1 MKKQIAKADFIVD
14 SKIVVYIPIISS
26 INKNTGQYQLD
37 MDGNINSML
46 HKIFLNREHISKVY
60 MTIPSTTYVSDS
72 NLEIYKNYV
81 MSLFDNK
88 IKFVFIRSDIY
99 LSSVTETRKM
109 ANKYYDKFQIN
120 LLKLFNE
127 DSKHLN
133 DMTIICELPFDL
145 QHIEHIE
152 RCRIIYNFNWSYVEG
167 YCQNGVL
174 LQSSVI
180 EQNLAKQ
187 GYPIALLS
195 EMQYAAFESIN
206 QDVANVAVMK
216 KIYSK
221 KFVHLQFD
229 NWIKHY
235 VNDKELELASKYVED
250 FNNLLLLDKT
260 FIYLFPYRLNDERY
274 QLPSVMSL
282 AEIKATKTNDTVYV
296 YLLNPTGVDLSTIL
310 TNVCSHQKVKVVD
323 LSAITA
329 KSSKMS
335 RLLYILFLKTIYL
348 HEQSTGK
355 ISLELPHYELD
366 MHLSLAEHI
375 TFAKSSTHCSK
386 ELYNEITEKYVDDN
400 DDDITEQQTN
410 FRSSEQ
416 LLNNV
421 VRFDDVCHHHEKIV
435 ELSDL
440 AIQSIVSNLTSF
452 KTTSQI
458 LQDVTKLIDLILI
471 SNKEDKSIY
480 FTGIGKNQT
489 VAEKTANTFR
499 SLGFPAHSIN
509 PISGLHGD
517 MGMLKPNDLV
527 IAISKSGKTS
537 ELNDFLNYVKTHK
550 YVNVVSFQ
558 QTGLNASTISAKTEL
573 AKTSDFVIDL
583 PRVDELETSNTV
595 PTLSTIIM
603 QAYLDIIATICSEK
617 LDYSIK
623 DFRLNHPGGIIGSAK

>member
-1 MKKQIAKADFIVD
+1 MTNKIVKADFILD
-14 SKIVVYIPIISS
+14 SNIVVYIPIISS
-26 INKNTGQYQLD
+26 INKTTGQYQLD

-46 HKIFLNREHISKVY
+46 HKFFLNRERISKVY
-60 MTIPSTTYVSDS
+60 MTIPSTKYVSDS
-72 NLEIYKNYV
+72 DLEIYKNYV

-88 IKFVFIRSDIY
+88 IEFVFIRTEIY
-99 LSSVTETRKM
+99 LESVTETRTI
-109 ANKYYDKFQIN
+109 ANNNYDNFQMDLVQ
-120 LLKLFNE
+120 LLNE
-127 DSKHLN
+127 DSKHLS
-133 DMTIICELPFDL
+133 DTTLICELPVDL
-145 QHIEHIE
+145 RNIEHIE
-152 RCRIIYNFNWSYVEG
+152 QCKIIYNFNWTYVEG
-167 YCQNGVL
+167 YCQNDIL

-187 GYPIALLS
+187 GYVISLLS

-274 QLPSVMSL
+274 QLVSVMLL
-282 AEIKATKTNDTVYV
+282 AELKATKTGDTVYV
-296 YLLNPTGVDLSTIL
+296 YLLNPTGVDPSTIL
-310 TNVCSHQKVKVVD
+310 TNVCSNPKVKVVD
-323 LSAITA
+323 LSAIMS

-348 HEQSTGK
+348 HEQSTNK

-386 ELYNEITEKYVDDN
+386 ELYNEITEKYVDDV
-400 DDDITEQQTN
+400 TEQPTVTKH
-410 FRSSEQ
+410 SEQ
-416 LLNNV
+416 LSDDLIK
-421 VRFDDVCHHHEKIV
+421 FDELDYHHEKIV

-440 AIQSIVSNLTSF
+440 AIQSIVSNFTSF
-452 KTTSQI
+452 KTTTQI
-458 LQDVTKLIDLILI
+458 LLAVTKLIDLILI
-471 SNKEDKSIY
+471 SNKGHRSIY

-499 SLGFPAHSIN
+499 SLGFSAHSIN

-537 ELNDFLNYVKTHK
+537 ELNDFLKYIKNHK
-550 YVNVVSFQ
+550 YVTVVSFQ
-558 QTGLNASTISAKTEL
+558 QTGLNASIISGKTEL
-573 AKTSDFVIDL
+573 AKTSDVVIDL

-603 QAYLDIIATICSEK
+603 QTYLDIIATICSEK
-617 LDYSIK
+617 LNYSIK

>member
-1 MKKQIAKADFIVD
+1 
-14 SKIVVYIPIISS
+14 
-26 INKNTGQYQLD
+26 
-37 MDGNINSML
+37 
-46 HKIFLNREHISKVY
+46 
-60 MTIPSTTYVSDS
+60 
-72 NLEIYKNYV
+72 
-81 MSLFDNK
+81 
-88 IKFVFIRSDIY
+88 
-99 LSSVTETRKM
+99 
-109 ANKYYDKFQIN
+109 
-120 LLKLFNE
+120 
-127 DSKHLN
+127 
-133 DMTIICELPFDL
+133 
-145 QHIEHIE
+145 
-152 RCRIIYNFNWSYVEG
+152 
-167 YCQNGVL
+167 
-174 LQSSVI
+174 
-180 EQNLAKQ
+180 
-187 GYPIALLS
+187 
-195 EMQYAAFESIN
+195 
-206 QDVANVAVMK
+206 
-216 KIYSK
+216 
-221 KFVHLQFD
+221 
-229 NWIKHY
+229 
-235 VNDKELELASKYVED
+235 
-250 FNNLLLLDKT
+250 
-260 FIYLFPYRLNDERY
+260 
-274 QLPSVMSL
+274 
-282 AEIKATKTNDTVYV
+282 
-296 YLLNPTGVDLSTIL
+296 
-310 TNVCSHQKVKVVD
+310 
-323 LSAITA
+323 
-329 KSSKMS
+329 
-335 RLLYILFLKTIYL
+335 
-348 HEQSTGK
+348 
-355 ISLELPHYELD
+355 

-386 ELYNEITEKYVDDN
+386 ELYNEITEKYVDDV
-400 DDDITEQQTN
+400 TEQQTVTN
-410 FRSSEQ
+410 HSEQ
-416 LLNNV
+416 LSNDLIK
-421 VRFDDVCHHHEKIV
+421 FDELDHHHEKIV

-471 SNKEDKSIY
+471 SNKEDRSIY